1 MRYFIEIAYNGKKYH
16 GWQKQPDDITVQE
29 VIEKSIAIILQEDI
43 KIVGAGRTD
52 AGVHAKQL
60 FAHFDCQKKIN
71 TTELVFK
78 LNTLLPKDIS
88 VQEIFQVSDKAHA
101 RFDAIEREYEYI
113 ITFKKNPFYEDFSYL
128 LHHQPNI
135 KLMND
140 AANELMNYTDFQ
152 CFSRSKTDVKTYYCS
167 IKKAYWKFDGSRL
180 IFTISAD
187 RFLRNMVRA
196 IVGTL
201 LDVGMEKT
209 SLEQFR
215 KIIDDKDR
223 SNAGTSA
230 PAKGLFLMR
239 VVYPENIKN

>member
-1 MRYFIEIAYNGKKYH
+1 
-16 GWQKQPDDITVQE
+16 
-29 VIEKSIAIILQEDI
+29 
-43 KIVGAGRTD
+43 
-52 AGVHAKQL
+52 
-60 FAHFDCQKKIN
+60 
-71 TTELVFK
+71 
-78 LNTLLPKDIS
+78 
-88 VQEIFQVSDKAHA
+88 
-101 RFDAIEREYEYI
+101 
-113 ITFKKNPFYEDFSYL
+113 
-128 LHHQPNI
+128 
-135 KLMND
+135 
-140 AANELMNYTDFQ
+140 MNYTDFQ

-167 IKKAYWKFDGSRL
+167 IKQAYWKFDGSRL